1 MNFHHRLQAT
11 QLGCLYLSVHALTGD
26 ATLLEH
32 LPDPS
37 APRFYVRL
45 AERGL
50 MTVTLFCAEPPLAGT
65 PTEFWTNLR
74 ARFTASNA
82 TGERHAPLLVS
93 IPGGTPGW
101 LHQVA
106 VALPVHPDEDTVH
119 VSDSN
124 FPAPLECNWAAFL
137 GSEYGEA
144 HRVEMLAPLDLNAY
158 PDPTHPIGG
167 TP

>member
-1 MNFHHRLQAT
+1 MNFHHRPQAT

-26 ATLLEH
+26 STLLEH
-32 LPDPS
+32 LHDAS
-37 APRFYVRL
+37 TPRFYVRL

-50 MTVTLFCAEPPLAGT
+50 MAFTLFCAEPPLPGT
-65 PTEFWTNLR
+65 PAEFWTNLR

-106 VALPVHPDEDTVH
+106 VALPIHPDEDTVH

-124 FPAPLECNWAAFL
+124 FPTPLECNWTAFL

-144 HRVEMLAPLDLNAY
+144 HRVEMLGPLDVDAY
-158 PDPTHPIGG
+158 PAGG
-167 TP
+167 DMPEP